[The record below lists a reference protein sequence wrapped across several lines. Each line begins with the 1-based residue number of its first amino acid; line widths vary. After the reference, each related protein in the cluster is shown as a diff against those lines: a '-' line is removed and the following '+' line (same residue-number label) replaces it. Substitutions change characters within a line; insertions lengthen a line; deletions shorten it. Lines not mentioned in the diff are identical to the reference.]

1 MDRYRWDDYTMLLWK
16 HPSTLISH
24 FLPLLKD
31 IQQVIA
37 MKYYENHT
45 LNACKLRINGL
56 KVAIEIKAQEMWME

>member
-1 MDRYRWDDYTMLLWK
+1 
-16 HPSTLISH
+16 
-24 FLPLLKD
+24 
-31 IQQVIA
+31 